1 MAGTGLASP
10 DRGTAR
16 RAPASGLQWLVT
28 GEVFQVNKQGN
39 RQIAPFP

>member
-16 RAPASGLQWLVT
+16 RAPASGLQWVGT
-28 GEVFQVNKQGN
+28 GEVVQVNKQGN
-39 RQIAPFP
+39 RENGPFP